1 MLGKTFNIKNTVVD
15 WNKWKGTPFSY
26 KDNIIKGSIFLKST
40 YKFNSVVIENTI
52 SFL

>member
-26 KDNIIKGSIFLKST
+26 KDST
-40 YKFNSVVIENTI
+40 S
-52 SFL
+52 